1 MHGDPAAACGRF
13 DRGVERPGRVVATVD
28 FCSFET
34 HVSRHVV
41 AGADHTQPLRSGE
54 GTHPGPEGDRPCIAV
69 SGRRFGPGDL
79 VEPLGIAAEVG
90 HDGVQMLGGGRGVGA
105 GAAIHDLQCGG
116 RSLGCVNPRTIGL
129 DPPLDPAAIGIRS
142 GTLWAGEQVRLAGI
156 GTAGRVVVERPGGA
170 PAAQQALADLAGS
183 GPAGTPGRGVV
194 GFGAFPFDRGA
205 PGELV
210 VPEVIVG
217 RDADGSG
224 WLTALDGDTDDARAR
239 CEEILDSPVGVR
251 PRAPRVESMRSPAEW
266 RDTAVARAV
275 ERIAAGAL
283 RKVVLA
289 RELRV
294 TATEPIATPAVL
306 AGLVERFP
314 STAVFAVDGFIGAS
328 PELLVGRSD
337 TVVRAHPLAGT
348 AARRTDPAADAVVA
362 ADLLAST
369 KDQWEHRITIDW
381 LLDTLL
387 PFCSYVD
394 AEPEPTIVSLANVHH
409 LGTRVE
415 GVLSRPA
422 ASILE
427 LVAAL
432 HPTPAVGGDPQATA
446 LELIGELEG
455 GDRGRYA
462 GPVGWVDAGGN
473 GAFAVGIRSA
483 QIEGNCARLWA
494 GVGVVADSDPV
505 AELAETEA
513 KLQAMLSVLTD

>member
-1 MHGDPAAACGRF
+1 MVAA
-13 DRGVERPGRVVATVD
+13 VD
-28 FCSFET
+28 LGSFEA
-34 HVSRHVV
+34 HVSGDVV
-41 AGADHTQPLRSGE
+41 AGADHAQPLRSGE
-54 GTHPGPEGDRPCIAV
+54 GTHPGPEGDQPCVAGP
-69 SGRRFGPGDL
+69 GRRFGPGDL
-79 VEPLGIAAEVG
+79 VEPCGIAAEVG
-90 HDGVQMLGGGRGVGA
+90 HDGVEMLGGGRGVGT
-105 GAAIHDLQCGG
+105 GAAIHALQCGG
-116 RSLGCVNPRTIGL
+116 RSLGCVNPRTIDL
-129 DPPLDPAAIGIRS
+129 DPPLDPVAIGIRS
-142 GTLWAGEQVRLAGI
+142 GTVWAGEAVRLAGI
-156 GTAGRVVVERPGGA
+156 GTAARLAVERPDGA
-170 PAAQQALADLAGS
+170 PAAQRALAGLAGS
-183 GPAGTPGRGVV
+183 GSAEAPGRGAV
-194 GFGAFPFDRGA
+194 GFGAFPFDRRA

-210 VPEVIVG
+210 VPEVTVG

-224 WLTALDGDTDDARAR
+224 WLTALDGDTDGARAR
-239 CEEILDSPVGVR
+239 CEKILATPVGVR
-251 PRAPRVESMRSPAEW
+251 PHAPRVESMRSPADW
-266 RDTAVARAV
+266 RDAAVAPAV
-275 ERIAAGAL
+275 GRIAAGAL

-294 TATEPIATPAVL
+294 TTTEPIATPAVL

-314 STAVFAVDGFIGAS
+314 STTVFAVDGFIGAS

-337 TVVRAHPLAGT
+337 TIVRAHPLAGT
-348 AARRTDPAADAVVA
+348 AARRGDPAADAVVA

-415 GVLSRPA
+415 GVLSSPA

-455 GDRGRYA
+455 GDRGCYA

-483 QIEGNCARLWA
+483 QIDGNGARLWA